1 LHLITESIAELLRKG
16 LCPMLEE
23 ERLDDLARLHRLF
36 RRIDAEKALVKALG
50 VCVDPPLIVNSES
63 VPFCLTMVNCVLLC
77 STRVPCRV
85 RRSTP
90 VAYMYERM
98 LT

>member
-50 VCVDPPLIVNSES
+50 VCVDPPLIVNSEF

-77 STRVPCRV
+77 STRVSCRV